1 VPIGIND
8 ITRKIK
14 MTRFKDFGKGIIEDA
29 EPLSFKLYDED
40 FICVKQVQGKILMEL
55 VSTATG
61 PNSGTNSLE
70 IIEKFFQTVLLDE
83 SYERFEKLLVDKER
97 IVTVET
103 LGEIT
108 GWLIEEYT
116 SRPEQQPEDS
126 STGQ

>member
-1 VPIGIND
+1 
-8 ITRKIK
+8 

-40 FICVKQVQGKILMEL
+40 FHCVKQVQGKILMDL
-55 VSTATG
+55 VSTANAEDG
-61 PNSGTNSLE
+61 GVSSLE
-70 IIEKFFQTVLLDE
+70 IIETFFATVLLDE
-83 SYERFEKLLVDKER
+83 SYERFSALLVDKER

-116 SRPEQQPEDS
+116 KRPEQQPEDS
-126 STGQ
+126 SAGQ

>member
-1 VPIGIND
+1 
-8 ITRKIK
+8 
-14 MTRFKDFGKGIIEDA
+14 MTRFKDFGNGTAEDI
-29 EPLSFKLYDED
+29 EPLSFKIYDEE
-40 FICVKQVQGKILMEL
+40 FHCVKQVQGKILMEL

-61 PNSGTNSLE
+61 ADANDASNSLTVV
-70 IIEKFFQTVLLDE
+70 EKFFATVLLDE

-116 SRPEQQPEDS
+116 SRPNQQPEDS
-126 STGQ
+126 SAGQ